1 MNKIRVLLNAVKGS
15 KLKVNITMNNGI
27 TYKCY
32 VAGCIDTDNFLV
44 TRKYKDEKCNV
55 IDAQYVGRVVIRASH

>member
-1 MNKIRVLLNAVKGS
+1 MNSIRVLLNAVKGS

-32 VAGCIDTDNFLV
+32 VTGYIDTSHFLV
-44 TRKYKDEKCNV
+44 TRKYGDENYD
-55 IDAQYVGRVVIRASH
+55 IDVGYVGRVVIKASH